1 MYVVSIVI
9 LVIIFINYLLSIK
22 LYSVPKKEEFF
33 NNVNQLNFQNEKNI
47 APNPK
52 YVTVISILTGIMIGI
67 YVALASKFNLNNW
80 LELIVVLSISI
91 YYLVEITRKIT
102 IKDDKLILSKAFSKK
117 IELYGNQIKGIYIYS
132 YNKKFLKKRALTT
145 KLVVATK
152 ENKLYKFILSSIDNK
167 AVLNMIKEN
176 FAFFLTFS
184 FTFIAITNTT
194 FKYELND

>member
-1 MYVVSIVI
+1 MYIVSAVI
-9 LVIIFINYLLSIK
+9 LVIIFVNYLLSIK

-33 NNVNQLNFQNEKNI
+33 NNVNQLNFQTEKNI

-80 LELIVVLSISI
+80 LALIVTSIISI
-91 YYLVEITRKIT
+91 CYLVEITRKIT
-102 IKDDKLILSKAFSKK
+102 IKDDKLILSKAFSKT

-152 ENKLYKFILSSIDNK
+152 ENKLYKFVLSSIDNK

-176 FAFFLTFS
+176 FGVTDYKMYIEKRNNS
-184 FTFIAITNTT
+184 NI
-194 FKYELND
+194 